1 VVEYVVLGLCG
12 LIFIGVLVAAGI
24 GGVVLLRVV
33 LSRQAPASASVRPS
47 PAVPG
52 MAPAPA
58 ILPFPTPPP
67 PPAPP
72 GVEDLVRIVD
82 AIEREEKILG
92 FKAAFKAMTQAKPGG
107 ANPPS

>member
-12 LIFIGVLVAAGI
+12 LTFIGVLIAAGI

-33 LSRQAPASASVRPS
+33 LSRPAPASARLASAPI
-47 PAVPG
+47 
-52 MAPAPA
+52 APAPSPSAA
-58 ILPFPTPPP
+58 ILPFPTPTP